1 MNVYHFDPHTGIF
14 LAQRPARRDPR
25 DPGRYLVPANA
36 TTTPPPPTDEAHVA
50 IYDRGTG
57 AWTVKA
63 RPSIENPPAPPE
75 QTLAVLHISLA
86 ELRDEIRRVL
96 AEEIKTNQALRT
108 EIRNIPSVPVNPARP
123 EGGK

>member
-1 MNVYHFDPHTGIF
+1 MNVYHFDPRTGIF

-36 TTTPPPPTDEAHVA
+36 TTAAPPPTDEEHVA
-50 IYDRGTG
+50 VYDREKG
-57 AWTVKA
+57 AWTVKD
-63 RPSIENPPAPPE
+63 RPSIEKPPAPPE
-75 QTLAVLHISLA
+75 QTTAVMQISLA

-96 AEEIKTNQALRT
+96 AEEIKSNEALRR
-108 EIRNIPSVPVNPARP
+108 EIRNIPSVQVKPRRL